1 MTQVGHCNAKNKVTA
16 TAPNKPKMTAFIK
29 CFHISLI
36 KPYPRS
42 RANPPLPRESLRV
55 VLQFKILKNTNIV

>member
-36 KPYPRS
+36 KPYP
-42 RANPPLPRESLRV
+42 PLPRESLRV
-55 VLQFKILKNTNIV
+55 VHW

>member
-36 KPYPRS
+36 KP
-42 RANPPLPRESLRV
+42 PLPRE
-55 VLQFKILKNTNIV
+55 QCH